1 MHDCNVELH
10 LSPLSNNFISNRAK
24 QKMRRKDNRIQSAM
38 EAEHQLP
45 SSNRT
50 NKKDFFKELSS

>member
-1 MHDCNVELH
+1 
-10 LSPLSNNFISNRAK
+10 
-24 QKMRRKDNRIQSAM
+24 MRRKDNRIQSAM